1 MNLVGWGLKRIGE
14 DWISRR
20 GSVLKFLGES
30 GGLLLLLPCDGLM
43 GEDESGEET
52 AGLCGD
58 EKSRLKIGV
67 GIVDSISSESC
78 VYDAR

>member
-1 MNLVGWGLKRIGE
+1 M
-14 DWISRR
+14 
-20 GSVLKFLGES
+20 
-30 GGLLLLLPCDGLM
+30 LLPCDGLM

-67 GIVDSISSESC
+67 GIVASISSDKF
-78 VYDAR
+78 VHN